1 MPVFGFTLPNPTLAG
16 GIRPP
21 IPPRP
26 ADSPMYERFSDRARK
41 VMQLANAEAQDS
53 GSDYI
58 QPEHILLAMF
68 REGTGVGM
76 QVLKNLG
83 VDLARLKSEIERL
96 SPSSIPPPA
105 PPAPAL
111 EPLPRTPASRFKRF
125 LARLLDDSSRPP
137 RLPQNARGK
146 KVIEYAMEEARLLKH
161 GYVGTE
167 HLLLALLD
175 EHDSPPAQVL
185 NALGVR
191 WEALREETERVE
203 RMKAE
208 G

>member
-1 MPVFGFTLPNPTLAG
+1 ML
-16 GIRPP
+16 
-21 IPPRP
+21 
-26 ADSPMYERFSDRARK
+26 RA
-41 VMQLANAEAQDS
+41 
-53 GSDYI
+53 
-58 QPEHILLAMF
+58 
-68 REGTGVGM
+68 
-76 QVLKNLG
+76 
-83 VDLARLKSEIERL
+83 
-96 SPSSIPPPA
+96 
-105 PPAPAL
+105 
-111 EPLPRTPASRFKRF
+111 
-125 LARLLDDSSRPP
+125 
-137 RLPQNARGK
+137 K

>member
-1 MPVFGFTLPNPTLAG
+1 
-16 GIRPP
+16 
-21 IPPRP
+21 
-26 ADSPMYERFSDRARK
+26 
-41 VMQLANAEAQDS
+41 
-53 GSDYI
+53 
-58 QPEHILLAMF
+58 MF

>member
-1 MPVFGFTLPNPTLAG
+1 
-16 GIRPP
+16 
-21 IPPRP
+21 
-26 ADSPMYERFSDRARK
+26 MYERFSDRARK
-41 VMQLANAEAQDS
+41 VMQLANAEAQRS

-58 QPEHILLAMF
+58 LPEHILLAML
-68 REGTGVGM
+68 REGTGVGV

-83 VDLARLKSEIERL
+83 VDLARLKSEIERFCL
-96 SPSSIPPPA
+96 PPPP

-111 EPLPRTPASRFKRF
+111 EPPPRTPLSRFKRF
-125 LARLLDDSSRPP
+125 LARLLADSP
-137 RLPQNARGK
+137 RAGYLRQTVRAK
-146 KVIEYAMEEARLLKH
+146 KVIEYAMQEARDLKH
-161 GYVGTE
+161 GYIGTE

-175 EHDSPPAQVL
+175 EHDSPPARAL

-191 WEALREETERVE
+191 WEALREEIGRVE